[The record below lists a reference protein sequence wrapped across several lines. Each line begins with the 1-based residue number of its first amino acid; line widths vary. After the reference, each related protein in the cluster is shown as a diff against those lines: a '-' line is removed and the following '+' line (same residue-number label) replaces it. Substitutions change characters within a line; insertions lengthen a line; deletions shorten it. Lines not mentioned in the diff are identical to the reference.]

1 MVPAAVK
8 RVVASDA
15 QAARRTLYI
24 EGAVAQLP
32 SDRTGPLL
40 LSVVVPC
47 FNEEASVVELGK
59 RTAAALAVIPDLDY
73 EVLYVDDGSQD
84 RTLEILRGMQRDDH
98 RVRVISLS
106 RNFGQQAAITAGMA
120 RAGGDVLVVLD
131 ADLQYPPEVIA
142 ELVDRWRGGADVV
155 AAVRAKRRGEP
166 APKRF
171 TSWLFYRLLN
181 WLSDVEILRD
191 VNEFGLIGRN
201 VINAVLAMPERHRLL
216 RGMLAWAGF
225 RREFVRFEA
234 APRYA
239 GKTKY
244 RLPAMIRLALDGI
257 YSFSL
262 LPLRIA
268 TWLGF
273 ASVGLGLLAVV
284 DALATRFFADGLSSA
299 VALFV
304 AVLLVGGAQLVAVG
318 ILGGYLGR
326 VYGEVKQR
334 PMYLVREEIG
344 FPPSDDGA

>member
-1 MVPAAVK
+1 M
-8 RVVASDA
+8 
-15 QAARRTLYI
+15 ARF
-24 EGAVAQLP
+24 Q

-47 FNEEASVVELGK
+47 FNEEAVLGELGK
-59 RTAAALAVIPDLDY
+59 RLAAALAAIPDLDY
-73 EVLYVDDGSQD
+73 EVLYVDDGSED
-84 RTLEILRGMQRDDH
+84 RTLEILRGLQGDDD

-106 RNFGQQAAITAGMA
+106 RNFGQQAAITAGME
-120 RAGGDVLVVLD
+120 RAEGDALVVLD

-142 ELVDRWRGGADVV
+142 DLVDRWRDGADVV
-155 AAVRAKRRGEP
+155 AAVREKRYGEP

-181 WLSDVEILRD
+181 WLSDVDIHRD
-191 VNEFGLIGRN
+191 VNEFGLIDRR
-201 VINAVLAMPERHRLL
+201 VINAILAMPERHRLL

-225 RREFVRFEA
+225 RQQFVRFEA

-244 RLPAMIRLALDGI
+244 RLSAMIRLALDGV

-268 TWLGF
+268 TWLGA
-273 ASVGLGLLAVV
+273 ASVGLGFLGIV
-284 DALATRFFADGLSSA
+284 DALTVGVFADDLSGSA
-299 VALFV
+299 ALFL
-304 AVLLVGGAQLVAVG
+304 ALLFMGGAQLLTVG

-326 VYGEVKQR
+326 VYGEVKRR
-334 PMYLVREEIG
+334 PLYLVQEEIG
-344 FPPSDDGA
+344 FPKPGGDGA